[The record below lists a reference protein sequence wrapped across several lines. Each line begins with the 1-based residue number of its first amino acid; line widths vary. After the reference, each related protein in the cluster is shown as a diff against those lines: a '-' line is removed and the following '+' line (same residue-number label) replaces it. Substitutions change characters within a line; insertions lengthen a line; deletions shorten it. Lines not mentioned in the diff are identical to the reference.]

1 VPARVLIFGGGGHA
15 KVVIESLRAADPD
28 VDLAIIDDDPG
39 KLSSEIL
46 GVPVVGGRGW
56 LESNWPEAPVAMGLG
71 SNRARVDF
79 AEWLRQ
85 QNRKITSVI
94 HPSAVVSPSATVME
108 GAFLAPACVINAETT
123 VGALSIINTGAT
135 VDHDCIIGE
144 GVHIA
149 PGAHL
154 CGNVTVGDRALV
166 GAGATIV
173 PGLRIGADAIVGAGA
188 TVVRDVPDRVRVAGT
203 PAKPLGS
210 VRPQAIAS
218 E

>member
-1 VPARVLIFGGGGHA
+1 MPGRVLIIGGGGHA

-28 VDLAIIDDDPG
+28 VELAIVDDEPA
-39 KLSSEIL
+39 KLSSQIL
-46 GVPVVGGRGW
+46 GVTVVGGRGW

-79 AEWLRQ
+79 AEWLKRQ
-85 QNRKITSVI
+85 DRKMKAVV
-94 HPSAVVSPSATVME
+94 HPSAVVSASAIVME
-108 GAFLAPACVINAETT
+108 GAFLAPACVINAQAT

-135 VDHDCIIGE
+135 VDHDCVIGE

-154 CGNVTVGDRALV
+154 CGGVIVGDRALV

-188 TVVRDVPDRVRVAGT
+188 TVVRDVPSGVRVAGI
-203 PAKPLGS
+203 PAKSLGP
-210 VRPQAIAS
+210 VRP
-218 E
+218 